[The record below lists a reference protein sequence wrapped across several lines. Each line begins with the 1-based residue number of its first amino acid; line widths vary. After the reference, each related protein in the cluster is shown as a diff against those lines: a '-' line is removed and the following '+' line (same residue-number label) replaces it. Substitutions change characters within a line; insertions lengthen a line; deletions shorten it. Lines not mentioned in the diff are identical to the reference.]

1 VNVANNAPFAVT
13 NSVTVSGGGD
23 GNAANNTAT
32 DPTTINPLGP
42 DVTIVKTHAGTFS
55 QGQSGAT
62 YTMTVSNSG
71 GSATSG
77 TVTVND
83 TLPAGLTATAVSG
96 SGWTCTVSPVVC
108 TRSDALASGSSYPA
122 ITLTVNVAA
131 SAPASVTNTAT
142 VSGGGDANPANNSS
156 SDVTPIGAAA
166 VDLSIAKTHTGIFFS
181 GQNGATYS
189 ITVTNSGAVPSSGT
203 VTVTDTLPTGLTA
216 TAIAGSGWTCT
227 LATLTCTRTDVVAA
241 GASYPAITL
250 TVNVATSAPAS
261 VTNTATVS
269 GGGDTNPANNTASD
283 VTPIGPSADIPTLSP
298 ELLLLLAAILGLLA
312 FRTMKS

>member
-1 VNVANNAPFAVT
+1 
-13 NSVTVSGGGD
+13 
-23 GNAANNTAT
+23 
-32 DPTTINPLGP
+32 
-42 DVTIVKTHAGTFS
+42 
-55 QGQSGAT
+55 
-62 YTMTVSNSG
+62 
-71 GSATSG
+71 
-77 TVTVND
+77 
-83 TLPAGLTATAVSG
+83 
-96 SGWTCTVSPVVC
+96 
-108 TRSDALASGSSYPA
+108 
-122 ITLTVNVAA
+122 
-131 SAPASVTNTAT
+131 
-142 VSGGGDANPANNSS
+142 
-156 SDVTPIGAAA
+156 
-166 VDLSIAKTHTGIFFS
+166 
-181 GQNGATYS
+181 
-189 ITVTNSGAVPSSGT
+189 